1 MYDLIIKNGSV
12 ISTENT
18 VKQDIGVKDG
28 KIQYVGKLN
37 DDVEAK
43 RIINAEGKY
52 VIPGVIDAHMHV
64 LAPFQG

>member
-52 VIPGVIDAHMHV
+52 VIPGVIDAHMDV